1 MKLGVLGASRR
12 SIVLNGAI
20 LFAGG
25 LLAACGG
32 ETAPAAPAAK
42 AEPTKAPAAAPTA
55 AAAAAAPTTA
65 PAPAAAGK
73 VIELRAHARADAEI
87 DGYAKNIEAFN
98 KKFEGKFKAVYEGF
112 PGGELYVK
120 QETLMAGGT
129 IGDIQYAHQSQIKY
143 QEYAKKNLAVA
154 IDSYLAK
161 DSETKLT
168 DWPQRAQDALKVI
181 DGKVF
186 GLPVRGQVAW
196 MFMYWNRDMLKK
208 AGIAEPTPDWTL
220 EQMIE
225 AAKKVKQSASWPE
238 EFYPCGYSWGGFE
251 QLVGNVRRF
260 NGEVLDP
267 GNGPGKKAMMDSAPA
282 VQMAKWF
289 YDNIKAK
296 LFSPRTYGAKEFGEG
311 KMAFYFGRLAGERG
325 AVNNAAGKNF
335 EWTFD
340 ISPKGPTGRR
350 GGFLSIDTQQINAAS
365 KNKDAAWELLK
376 ALTSKD
382 AGVNLAL
389 QPAGSLTPGFRKDV
403 YCSDQLLNDAR
414 FPKTA
419 MKANCD
425 NIDQP
430 EGFTYPGNLRLTQPG
445 AVQDIINKYMN
456 DIADLKA
463 EPTPAYM
470 KQMNEELQKIL
481 DEPSI

>member
-65 PAPAAAGK
+65 AAPAAAGK
-73 VIELRAHARADAEI
+73 VIELRAHARADSEI

-129 IGDIQYAHQSQIKY
+129 IGDIHYAHQSQIKY

-181 DGKVF
+181 DGKV
-186 GLPVRGQVAW
+186 
-196 MFMYWNRDMLKK
+196 
-208 AGIAEPTPDWTL
+208 
-220 EQMIE
+220 
-225 AAKKVKQSASWPE
+225 
-238 EFYPCGYSWGGFE
+238 
-251 QLVGNVRRF
+251 
-260 NGEVLDP
+260 
-267 GNGPGKKAMMDSAPA
+267 
-282 VQMAKWF
+282 
-289 YDNIKAK
+289 
-296 LFSPRTYGAKEFGEG
+296 
-311 KMAFYFGRLAGERG
+311 
-325 AVNNAAGKNF
+325 
-335 EWTFD
+335 
-340 ISPKGPTGRR
+340 
-350 GGFLSIDTQQINAAS
+350 
-365 KNKDAAWELLK
+365 
-376 ALTSKD
+376 
-382 AGVNLAL
+382 
-389 QPAGSLTPGFRKDV
+389 
-403 YCSDQLLNDAR
+403 
-414 FPKTA
+414 
-419 MKANCD
+419 
-425 NIDQP
+425 
-430 EGFTYPGNLRLTQPG
+430 
-445 AVQDIINKYMN
+445 
-456 DIADLKA
+456 
-463 EPTPAYM
+463 
-470 KQMNEELQKIL
+470 
-481 DEPSI
+481 